1 MKTLTYLF
9 ALLAGFWTVLYVSP
23 FVFLAAR
30 MLQNMVDL
38 VDRF

>member
-23 FVFLAAR
+23 LVFMA
-30 MLQNMVDL
+30 VDIL
-38 VDRF
+38 RHITQTVEGF